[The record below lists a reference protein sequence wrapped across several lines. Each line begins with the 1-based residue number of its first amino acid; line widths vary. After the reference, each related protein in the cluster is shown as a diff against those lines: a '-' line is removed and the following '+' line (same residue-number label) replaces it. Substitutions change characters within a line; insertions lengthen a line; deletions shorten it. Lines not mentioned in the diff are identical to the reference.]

1 MTTVLHLIHMKVLL
15 RSVREDSVR
24 IFLVDFYFGD
34 QLQLK
39 FRTGNMIGCLDIWL
53 AIHGVIGPRNVK
65 GWVDI
70 GLEDWWQVGTTEVKM
85 ELIVF
90 LALEEVVLIRRV
102 RANTKH
108 ISCTNGILMS
118 WKYPKIEMTTF
129 FLSSMLKKD
138 IFCCNSFYQ

>member
-15 RSVREDSVR
+15 RYVRKVSVRR
-24 IFLVDFYFGD
+24 FLD

-70 GLEDWWQVGTTEVKM
+70 
-85 ELIVF
+85 EL
-90 LALEEVVLIRRV
+90 
-102 RANTKH
+102 
-108 ISCTNGILMS
+108 G
-118 WKYPKIEMTTF
+118 
-129 FLSSMLKKD
+129 D
-138 IFCCNSFYQ
+138 